1 MDTCYHED
9 PAVIVTSGI
18 GTGSGAST
26 GSSLSLNIPELEFKL
41 GREGMSESSHG
52 KHTFLFGWK
61 MAIVPEYNSRV
72 RLNVKKTFVD
82 ALFYIQHLDVIVR
95 NIYFKFFSLSLV
107 VRLSSPQF

>member
-52 KHTFLFGWK
+52 
-61 MAIVPEYNSRV
+61 EQ
-72 RLNVKKTFVD
+72 
-82 ALFYIQHLDVIVR
+82 YILD
-95 NIYFKFFSLSLV
+95 
-107 VRLSSPQF
+107 Q